1 MKRIICN
8 EDFSEKFSFDGKQ
21 IHIPTRYID
30 IAKRTSRPVL
40 RKVEDVDGNVLLKP
54 TYLPSYAEEEL
65 FRYLPSFGLKVVN
78 TIASIPNVWV
88 VDYLSDKPIVS
99 STQLSKI
106 DNIEMIVEGEAG
118 EVSVGLSV
126 NYTDGT
132 FKTIYNNLIPFPEYE
147 VISLI
152 ELEFD
157 DTATVFTMPDEEE
170 SEEPSTQVFRDM
182 TNDDIDAII
191 DAFNSAMGAALS
203 ESPDANADDNFY
215 FHITIRN
222 GKWVFD

>member
-1 MKRIICN
+1 MFRVTSATNK
-8 EDFSEKFSFDGKQ
+8 
-21 IHIPTRYID
+21 IP
-30 IAKRTSRPVL
+30 
-40 RKVEDVDGNVLLKP
+40 
-54 TYLPSYAEEEL
+54 
-65 FRYLPSFGLKVVN
+65 
-78 TIASIPNVWV
+78 
-88 VDYLSDKPIVS
+88 
-99 STQLSKI
+99 KI

-170 SEEPSTQVFRDM
+170 SEESSTYVFRDM

-191 DAFNSAMGAALS
+191 DAFNSAMNAALS
-203 ESPDANADDNFY
+203 ESPDDNFY

>member
-1 MKRIICN
+1 MFRVTSATNK
-8 EDFSEKFSFDGKQ
+8 
-21 IHIPTRYID
+21 IP
-30 IAKRTSRPVL
+30 
-40 RKVEDVDGNVLLKP
+40 
-54 TYLPSYAEEEL
+54 
-65 FRYLPSFGLKVVN
+65 
-78 TIASIPNVWV
+78 
-88 VDYLSDKPIVS
+88 
-99 STQLSKI
+99 KI

-157 DTATVFTMPDEEE
+157 DTATVFTMPDEAE
-170 SEEPSTQVFRDM
+170 SEEPSNSVFRDM

-191 DAFNSAMGAALS
+191 DAFNSAMNAALS
-203 ESPDANADDNFY
+203 ESPDANADGNFY

-222 GKWVFD
+222 GKWVYD

>member
-1 MKRIICN
+1 MFRITSATN
-8 EDFSEKFSFDGKQ
+8 K
-21 IHIPTRYID
+21 IP
-30 IAKRTSRPVL
+30 
-40 RKVEDVDGNVLLKP
+40 
-54 TYLPSYAEEEL
+54 
-65 FRYLPSFGLKVVN
+65 
-78 TIASIPNVWV
+78 
-88 VDYLSDKPIVS
+88 
-99 STQLSKI
+99 KI

-147 VISLI
+147 VISLV

-170 SEEPSTQVFRDM
+170 SEEPSNNVFRDM

-203 ESPDANADDNFY
+203 ESPDANADGNFY

-222 GKWVFD
+222 GEWEFD

>member
-1 MKRIICN
+1 M
-8 EDFSEKFSFDGKQ
+8 
-21 IHIPTRYID
+21 
-30 IAKRTSRPVL
+30 
-40 RKVEDVDGNVLLKP
+40 
-54 TYLPSYAEEEL
+54 
-65 FRYLPSFGLKVVN
+65 
-78 TIASIPNVWV
+78 
-88 VDYLSDKPIVS
+88 
-99 STQLSKI
+99 
-106 DNIEMIVEGEAG
+106 
-118 EVSVGLSV
+118 SVGLSV

-170 SEEPSTQVFRDM
+170 SEEPSTYVFRDM
-182 TNDDIDAII
+182 TNDDIGAII
-191 DAFNSAMGAALS
+191 DAFNSAMSAALS
-203 ESPDANADDNFY
+203 ESPDGNFY

>member
-1 MKRIICN
+1 MFRV
-8 EDFSEKFSFDGKQ
+8 
-21 IHIPTRYID
+21 
-30 IAKRTSRPVL
+30 TSATN
-40 RKVEDVDGNVLLKP
+40 K
-54 TYLPSYAEEEL
+54 LP
-65 FRYLPSFGLKVVN
+65 
-78 TIASIPNVWV
+78 
-88 VDYLSDKPIVS
+88 
-99 STQLSKI
+99 KI

-170 SEEPSTQVFRDM
+170 SEEPSNNVFRDM

-191 DAFNSAMGAALS
+191 DAFNSAMNITLL
-203 ESPDANADDNFY
+203 ESPDVRADDNFY